1 MNTTKLPSPM
11 LPVDIVLAPAW
22 WHRHEG
28 LSFDEDFFYHPA
40 KRVEAERRME
50 QALYDRWGEYGLGSD
65 RDRDLPQVGAVHLA
79 AGFLLSE
86 MLGCEVQYNEDTPPQ
101 ILPANMDEL
110 DVDLDAAFQSPAYL
124 RFQRLVDA
132 LKSQYGY
139 LTGDVNWSGVLNLA
153 LDLRG
158 ERFFMDLHDRP
169 DQARGFLN
177 TIAKVVSR
185 FITDIARETG
195 TSSISVNRTVRHFQ
209 TPICLHSTCS
219 LTMISAADYEN
230 FLMPI
235 DRDWCVSYAPYGIH
249 YCGHDPHRHAEAFA
263 RLPRLD
269 FLDVGWGGDVKRLRK
284 CLPKTFLNIRLSP
297 VEMIT
302 QTRAEIRETITRLV
316 RDSGDPY
323 LTGVCC
329 INMDDKVADDK
340 ITALFETVQEL
351 RQHHAVSGACEEAE
365 LSQRSEDSQTP
376 FTTESDN

>member
-1 MNTTKLPSPM
+1 M

-28 LSFDEDFFYHPA
+28 LTFDEDFFYHPA

-50 QALYDRWGEYGLGSD
+50 QALYERWGEFGLGSD
-65 RDRDLPQVGAVHLA
+65 HDKDLPQVGAVHLA

-101 ILPANMDEL
+101 VLPANMDDL
-110 DVDLDAAFQSPAYL
+110 CVDLDAAFCSPAYL
-124 RFQRLVDA
+124 RFQQLADA

-158 ERFFMDLHDRP
+158 ERFFMDLYDRP
-169 DQARGFLN
+169 DQARTFLK

-185 FITDIARETG
+185 FISRIVKETG
-195 TSSISVNRTVRHFQ
+195 TTSISVNRTVRYFKE
-209 TPICLHSTCS
+209 PICLHSACS
-219 LTMISAADYEN
+219 HTMISASDYEN
-230 FLMPI
+230 FFMPI
-235 DRDWCVSYAPYGIH
+235 DRNWGEKYAPYGIH

-269 FLDVGWGGDVKRLRK
+269 FLDVGWGGDVKQLRK
-284 CLPKTFLNIRLSP
+284 CLPNTFLNIRLSP
-297 VEMIT
+297 VEIIT
-302 QTRAEIRETITRLV
+302 QSTAEIREVITRLV
-316 RDSGDPY
+316 QDSGDPS

-329 INMDDKVADDK
+329 VNMDDQVGDDK
-340 ITALFETVQEL
+340 ITAIFETVRTL
-351 RQHHAVSGACEEAE
+351 RQQYGPRHADANKDSP
-365 LSQRSEDSQTP
+365 RYPEDSQI
-376 FTTESDN
+376 FYATEPDRQGK

>member
-1 MNTTKLPSPM
+1 MNTTKLSSPM

-28 LSFDEDFFYHPA
+28 LSFEEDFFYHPA
-40 KRVEAERRME
+40 KRVEAERQME
-50 QALYDRWGEYGLGSD
+50 QALYERWGQFGLGSD

-86 MLGCEVQYNEDTPPQ
+86 MLGCDVQYNEDTPPQ
-101 ILPANMDEL
+101 VLPGNREEL
-110 DVDLDAAFQSPAYL
+110 SVDFEAAFQSSAYL

-132 LKSQYGY
+132 LKSQFGY
-139 LTGDVNWSGVLNLA
+139 LTGDVNWSGVLNLG

-158 ERFFMDLHDRP
+158 ERLFMDLYDEP
-169 DQARGFLN
+169 DQARTFLN
-177 TIAKVVSR
+177 TIAKVVST
-185 FITDIARETG
+185 FIGRIAQETG
-195 TSSISVNRTVRHFQ
+195 TTSISVNRTVRHFQ

-219 LTMISAADYEN
+219 LTMISAPDYEN

-235 DRDWCVSYAPYGIH
+235 DSDWAGKYSPYGIH

-269 FLDVGWGGDVKRLRK
+269 FLDVGWGGDVKQLRK
-284 CLPKTFLNIRLSP
+284 HLPKTFLNIRLSP

-302 QTRAEIRETITRLV
+302 QTQAEIRETITRLV
-316 RDSGDPY
+316 QDSGDPY

-329 INMDDKVADDK
+329 INMDEKVADDK
-340 ITALFETVQEL
+340 ISAMFETVQEL
-351 RQHHAVSGACEEAE
+351 RQHYGTHRTGVSGE
-365 LSQRSEDSQTP
+365 LPKHPGDSQALSG
-376 FTTESDN
+376 TEPDN

>member
-1 MNTTKLPSPM
+1 MNTTKLSGPM

-28 LSFDEDFFYHPA
+28 LTFDEDFFYHPV

-50 QALYDRWGEYGLGSD
+50 QALHERWGEFGLGSD
-65 RDRDLPQVGAVHLA
+65 HDKDLPQVGAVHLA

-86 MLGCEVQYNEDTPPQ
+86 MLGCEVQYKEDTPPQ
-101 ILPANMDEL
+101 VLGANMDEL
-110 DVDLDAAFQSPAYL
+110 SIDLEAAFRSPAYL
-124 RFQRLVDA
+124 RFQQLADA

-139 LTGDVNWSGVLNLA
+139 LVGDVNWSGVLNLA

-158 ERFFMDLHDRP
+158 ERFFMDLYDRP
-169 DQARGFLN
+169 DQARTFLDS
-177 TIAKVVSR
+177 IAKVVST
-185 FITDIARETG
+185 FIERIAKETG
-195 TSSISVNRTVRHFQ
+195 TTSISVNRTVRHFEE
-209 TPICLHSTCS
+209 PICLHSTCS

-235 DRDWCVSYAPYGIH
+235 DSDWSEKYAPYGIH

-269 FLDVGWGGDVKRLRK
+269 FLDVGWGGDVKHLRK
-284 CLPKTFLNIRLSP
+284 CLPNTFLNIRLSP
-297 VEMIT
+297 VEIIN
-302 QTRAEIRETITRLV
+302 QSAAEIREVITRLV
-316 RDSGDPY
+316 QDSGDPA

-340 ITALFETVQEL
+340 ITAIFETVEEL
-351 RQHHAVSGACEEAE
+351 RQQYEPHRAKAIE
-365 LSQRSEDSQTP
+365 
-376 FTTESDN
+376 